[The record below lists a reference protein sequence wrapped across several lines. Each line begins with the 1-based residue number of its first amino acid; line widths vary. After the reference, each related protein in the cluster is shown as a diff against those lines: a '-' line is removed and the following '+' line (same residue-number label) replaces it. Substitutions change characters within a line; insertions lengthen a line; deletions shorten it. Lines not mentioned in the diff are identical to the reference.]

1 VSEDKKIVIIGC
13 GAGGGTAA
21 QFARKTNRKATISV
35 FEKDKFPHYSKC
47 GLPYVISGEI
57 KKFKD
62 LIEFSK
68 EWFEKQKINLF
79 LNTRVDKIDIK
90 NKTIFAKSK
99 TDEIK
104 ENFDKLIFA
113 TGAKPSIPPIN
124 NIQKNGLLIKGAH
137 VLRTIDDGKHICS
150 HIKNGKKATIIGAG
164 LIGLEMADA
173 LWKKGMEV
181 TIIEALPNILE
192 NTIDK
197 DMCHSILDEIYK
209 TATLYTDH
217 TVTNVIGEAGRVG
230 KISIKNNSTQEEIK
244 INTDL
249 LIIATGIKSDISL
262 AENIGCEIGTTGNI
276 IVNNK
281 SETSVKNI
289 YAVGDCTEYID
300 YITKKPVPIGLGS
313 IVVRQGIAAG
323 INSVGGR
330 YILPDGVLQTCTSKF
345 FGIEVAAVG
354 ISGDNFIFGKFN
366 GSSLP
371 DYYPGGKPIL
381 VKVISDKNGRIIGAQ
396 AVGNNAAKRIDIFA
410 CAILG
415 GLNIELLKKLETAY
429 APPIAPTLD
438 VMTIVCDIISM
449 KLARER

>member
-1 VSEDKKIVIIGC
+1 VSEDRKIVIIGC
-13 GAGGGTAA
+13 GAGGGTVA
-21 QFARKTNRKATISV
+21 QFARKTDRKATITI
-35 FEKDKFPHYSKC
+35 FEKGKFPHYSKC

-57 KKFKD
+57 KNFKD

-68 EWFEKQKINLF
+68 DWFEKYKINLF
-79 LNTRVDKIDIK
+79 LNTCVEKIDIK
-90 NKTIFAKSK
+90 NKTVFAKSGNNQI
-99 TDEIK
+99 IK
-104 ENFDKLIFA
+104 KFDKLIFA
-113 TGAKPSIPPIN
+113 TGAKPIIPPIK

-137 VLRTIDDGKHICS
+137 VVRTINDGKHICS
-150 HIKNGKKATIIGAG
+150 EIKKSKKATIIGAG
-164 LIGLEMADA
+164 LIGLEMADS
-173 LWKKGMEV
+173 LHKKGMEV
-181 TIIEALPNILE
+181 TIVEALPDILE
-192 NTIDK
+192 NTLDK
-197 DMCHSILDEIYK
+197 DMCKFILDEMYK
-209 TATLYTDH
+209 RVTLYTNH
-217 TVTNVIGEAGRVG
+217 TVTNVDSRGDKLE
-230 KISIKNNSTQEEIK
+230 KILIKNNTTQEEIK

-249 LIIATGIKSDISL
+249 LIIATGIRPDISL
-262 AENIGCEIGTTGNI
+262 AEKIGCKIGTTGSIN
-276 IVNNK
+276 VNNK
-281 SETSVKNI
+281 SETSIKNI

-313 IVVRQGIAAG
+313 IVVRQGITAG
-323 INSVGGR
+323 INCAGGE

-354 ISGDNFIFGKFN
+354 ISGDNYIYGKFN

-381 VKVISDKNGRIIGAQ
+381 IKVISDKNGRIIGAQ

-438 VMTIVCDIISM
+438 AVTIACDIISM
-449 KLARER
+449 KLLRER